1 MSTKEIN
8 SWQDLAA
15 IPECFAIDKNRWIFR
30 GVESDCYDLIPKIG
44 RHGTRRDNYGN
55 PVDYSPVA
63 EQAAILRFQREA
75 RPHISIAPEYD
86 LEWLSLAQHHGL
98 PTRLLDWTESP
109 LIAAYFA
116 LQKAG
121 FVLEYGMTKRA
132 NPTIYGFEPEY
143 IIQSANEYDKWKHD
157 PKHDVAAYYP
167 GHVTPRI
174 TAQRGLFTC
183 HKSPNQPFTPKTL
196 IKWVIPNNN
205 NSTLCMNMK
214 MFLNKCGL
222 NDASMFPGLDGIA
235 KHVEWLHKWQ
245 QV

>member
-1 MSTKEIN
+1 MLTEEIHN
-8 SWQDLAA
+8 WQDLVA
-15 IPECFAIDKNRWIFR
+15 IPEKFAIDKHRWIFR
-30 GVESDCYDLIPKIG
+30 GVESENYELIPKIG
-44 RHGTRRDNYGN
+44 RRGTRRDHYGD
-55 PVDYSPVA
+55 PVDYSPDA

-75 RPHISIAPEYD
+75 RPHISVAPESE
-86 LEWLSLAQHHGL
+86 LEWLSIAQHYGL

-121 FVLEYGMTKRA
+121 FISEAGKTKRA
-132 NPTIYGFEPEY
+132 NPAIYGFEPEY
-143 IIQSANEYDKWKHD
+143 IIQSATEYDKWKYNPH
-157 PKHDVAAYYP
+157 HDVAAYYP

-183 HKSPNQPFTPKTL
+183 HKFPDQPYTPKTL
-196 IKWVIPNNN
+196 RKWVIPNNN
-205 NSTLCMNMK
+205 KSTLCMRMK

-245 QV
+245 LI